1 MAKKLM
7 KGNEAIGEAAVR
19 AGCLNYFAYPITPQ
33 SEVAEYL
40 SRRLPEVGGNFL
52 QGESEVAVSYMLF
65 GAAAAGERVF
75 TSSSSPGISLMAEGM
90 SYIAGAQLP
99 VVFVNIVR
107 GGPGLGGI
115 LPAQSDYLQA
125 TKGGGHGDYRILVFA
140 PSGVQ
145 EAVDLT
151 IEAFPL
157 AEKYSNPVLVLG
169 DGMIGQM
176 MEPVA
181 FPEPDSIA
189 APLPRPWAT
198 TGMRQRP
205 QNLIRSLFLN
215 PDELEYNNLHLSAK
229 YDAMQRDEVRFES
242 YHADGKMD
250 LLIVAYGT
258 MARICK
264 TAVDLLRAEGVA
276 AGLVRPITVYPF
288 PMQAV
293 YEAAQLAGQV
303 LVVELSMGQMLEDVD
318 HAVRGTSPI
327 EFFGKTGGNIPPPEE
342 IAEVA
347 RRLLGSGRPR
357 ARARGGAAGRR
368 G

>member
-40 SRRLPEVGGNFL
+40 SRRLPEVGGMFL

-75 TSSSSPGISLMAEGM
+75 TTSSSPGISLMAEGM

-115 LPAQSDYLQA
+115 LPAQSDYFQA
-125 TKGGGHGDYRILVFA
+125 VKGAGHGDYHVLVFA

-145 EAVDLT
+145 EAVDLM
-151 IEAFPL
+151 IDAFAL
-157 AEKYSNPVLVLG
+157 AEKYSNPVMLLG

-176 MEPVA
+176 MEPVE
-181 FPEPDSIA
+181 FPDPDTVP

-198 TGMRQRP
+198 TGKKDRP

-215 PDELEYNNLHLSAK
+215 PDELEFNNLHLRAK
-229 YDAMQRDEVRFES
+229 YDAMERDEVRFES
-242 YHADGKMD
+242 YHADTEMD

-264 TAVDLLRAEGVA
+264 TAIDQLQEDGLTV
-276 AGLVRPITVYPF
+276 GLVRPITVYPF
-288 PMQAV
+288 PHQAIF
-293 YEAAQLAGQV
+293 EAAQKAPEV
-303 LVVELSMGQMLEDVD
+303 LVVELSTGQMIEDVD
-318 HAVRGTSPI
+318 HSVRGTRPI
-327 EFFGKTGGNIPPPEE
+327 RFFGKTGGNIPPPDD
-342 IAEVA
+342 VA
-347 RRLLGSGRPR
+347 AQVRKLVE
-357 ARARGGAAGRR
+357 RR

>member
-40 SRRLPEVGGNFL
+40 SRRLPEVGGTFL

-75 TSSSSPGISLMAEGM
+75 TTSSSPGISLMGEGM
-90 SYIAGAQLP
+90 SYISGAQLP

-115 LPAQSDYLQA
+115 LPAQSDYFQA
-125 TKGGGHGDYRILVFA
+125 TKGGGHGDYHLIVYA

-151 IEAFPL
+151 IDAFPI
-157 AEKYSNPVLVLG
+157 AEKYCNPVLILG

-176 MEPVA
+176 MEPVE
-181 FPEPDSIA
+181 FPDPDTIP

-198 TGMRQRP
+198 TGKKNRP

-215 PDELEYNNLHLSAK
+215 PDLLEYNNLHIRAK
-229 YDAMQRDEVRFES
+229 YDAVERDEIRYEYYNLDEKV
-242 YHADGKMD
+242 DV
-250 LLIVAYGT
+250 LIAAYGT

-264 TAVDLLRAEGVA
+264 TAVDQLKESGIKV
-276 AGLVRPITVYPF
+276 GLVRPISVYPF

-293 YEAAQLAGQV
+293 HEAAEMARDV
-303 LVVELSMGQMLEDVD
+303 LVVELSTGQMVEDVH
-318 HAVRGTSPI
+318 HAVEGSRPVH
-327 EFFGKTGGNIPPPEE
+327 FFGKTGGSIPPPDD
-342 IAEVA
+342 IASEVKRILEKRKSKRRKA
-347 RRLLGSGRPR
+347 RRTGRKS
-357 ARARGGAAGRR
+357 
-368 G
+368 